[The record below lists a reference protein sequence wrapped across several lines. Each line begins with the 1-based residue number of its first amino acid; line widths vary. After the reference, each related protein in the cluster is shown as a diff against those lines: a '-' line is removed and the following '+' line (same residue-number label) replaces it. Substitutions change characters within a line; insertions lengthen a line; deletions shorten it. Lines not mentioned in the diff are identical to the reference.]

1 MDRDAIRREAFEEV
15 AKLCEHYGEINFEI
29 CGDGI
34 LMDPLLHGKGFTE
47 ENIKL
52 SDECST
58 MSTIHSAKY
67 HACIEL
73 AEQIRA
79 LK

>member
-1 MDRDAIRREAFEEV
+1 MEREAIRREAFEEV
-15 AKLCEHYGEINFEI
+15 AKLCEQYGEINFEI
-29 CGDGI
+29 CSDGI
-34 LMDPLLHGKGFTE
+34 LMDPCLRGKGFSP
-47 ENIKL
+47 ENVQI
-52 SDECST
+52 SNECST